1 MIFITVIIFFV
12 NENHYQNR
20 QGEYIM
26 FKHHKFTF
34 LATVVFA
41 LLLVLAGCGGTNKEE
56 SKAKKEKPKTEA
68 STSYT
73 VEHAMGTTEI
83 KGTPKR
89 VVILTNEGT
98 EALLALGVK
107 PVGAVKSWTGNP
119 WYDHIKDKMDG
130 VKELGT
136 EGEPNIEAIA
146 ALKPDLIIGNKM
158 RHEQIYEQLKAIAPT
173 VFAETLRGN
182 WKENFM
188 LYAKAVNKEE
198 KGKEVIAEYDKR
210 VEDLKAK
217 LGDKL
222 NMKVSIV
229 RFMAGDV
236 RIYHKDTFSGVI
248 LDQLGFARPESQN
261 VNDFA
266 EKGVTKER
274 IPAMDGDILFYFTY
288 EEGDGEATKL
298 EKEWIN
304 DPLFKNLNVAKQG
317 KVYKVDDAI
326 WNTAGGVLAAHLM
339 LDDIEKY
346 FLEN

>member
-1 MIFITVIIFFV
+1 MKQT
-12 NENHYQNR
+12 HLL
-20 QGEYIM
+20 
-26 FKHHKFTF
+26 FTF
-34 LATVVFA
+34 LLS
-41 LLLVLAGCGGTNKEE
+41 LLLLAGCGGKQEE
-56 SKAKKEKPKTEA
+56 TAKPKGSNQSKEA
-68 STSYT
+68 SYT
-73 VEHAMGTTEI
+73 VEHAMDTTEI

-89 VVILTNEGT
+89 VVVLTNEGT

-107 PVGAVKSWTGNP
+107 PVGAVKSWTGDP

-130 VKELGT
+130 VKELGL
-136 EGEPNIEAIA
+136 ESEPNVEAIA

-158 RHEQIYEQLKAIAPT
+158 RHEKIYEQLKQIAPT

-182 WKENFM
+182 WKDNFM
-188 LYAKAVNKEE
+188 LYAKAVNQEE
-198 KGKEVIAEYDKR
+198 KGKQVIAEYDQR
-210 VEDLKAK
+210 IEDLKAK

-222 NMKVSIV
+222 KMKVSVV

-236 RIYHKDTFSGVI
+236 RIYHKDSFSGVI

-266 EKGVTKER
+266 ETGVTKER

-288 EEGDGEATKL
+288 ETGDGKASEI

-304 DPLFKNLNVAKQG
+304 DPLFQNLNVAKQG
-317 KVYKVDDAI
+317 KVYKVSDTI

-346 FLEN
+346 FLQEQ

>member
-1 MIFITVIIFFV
+1 
-12 NENHYQNR
+12 
-20 QGEYIM
+20 M
-26 FKHHKFTF
+26 FKPSRCSL
-34 LATVVFA
+34 LATIVIA
-41 LLLVLAGCGGTNKEE
+41 LLLVLAGCGSKEE
-56 SKAKKEKPKTEA
+56 AEPKQTGEKTEK

-73 VEHAMGTTEI
+73 VKHAMGTTEI

-130 VKELGT
+130 VKVVGT
-136 EGEPNIEAIA
+136 EGEPNLEAIA
-146 ALKPDLIIGNKM
+146 ALKPDLIIGNKL
-158 RHEQIYEQLKAIAPT
+158 RHEKIYEQLKAIAST
-173 VFAETLRGN
+173 VFSETLRGN
-182 WKENFM
+182 WQENFT

-198 KGKEVIAEYDKR
+198 KGKEVIAEYNQR
-210 VEDLKAK
+210 IEDLKAK

-222 NMKVSIV
+222 KMKVSIV
-229 RFMAGDV
+229 RFMSGDV
-236 RIYHKDTFSGVI
+236 RIYHKDSFSGVI

-261 VNDFA
+261 ANDFA
-266 EKGVTKER
+266 ETGVTKER

-288 EEGDGEATKL
+288 EQGDGAATKL

-304 DPLFKNLNVAKQG
+304 DPLFKNLNVSKQG
-317 KVYKVDDAI
+317 KVYKVSDTI
-326 WNTAGGVLAAHLM
+326 WNTAGGVLAANLM

-346 FLEN
+346 FLEQ